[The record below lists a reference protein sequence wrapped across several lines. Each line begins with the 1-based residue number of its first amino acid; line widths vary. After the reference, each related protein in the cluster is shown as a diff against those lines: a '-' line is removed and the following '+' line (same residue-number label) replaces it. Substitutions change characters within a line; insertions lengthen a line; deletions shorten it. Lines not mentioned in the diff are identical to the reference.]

1 MAKKQKLSDKQ
12 IMNLIAPSVE
22 KFKRDFP
29 EWDENATKR
38 VVEMMRPYSP
48 KQIQRI
54 CLVLAKTPLIE
65 KVVQHRA
72 KFGATTV
79 ISSEAK
85 AELSEE
91 VLNETGD
98 AIIVS
103 DADNDVEKTIE
114 TSEEESKE
122 KEK

>member
-1 MAKKQKLSDKQ
+1 MAKKQKLSDEQ

-54 CLVLAKTPLIE
+54 CLVLAKTPLID

-103 DADNDVEKTIE
+103 DDKEAKENVK
-114 TSEEESKE
+114 EEETE
-122 KEK
+122 TGT

>member
-1 MAKKQKLSDKQ
+1 MIIMAKKQKLTDEQ

-103 DADNDVEKTIE
+103 DDKEAKENVK
-114 TSEEESKE
+114 EEETE
-122 KEK
+122 TET

>member
-1 MAKKQKLSDKQ
+1 MAKKQKLTDEQ

-103 DADNDVEKTIE
+103 DDKEAKENVK
-114 TSEEESKE
+114 EEETETETKP
-122 KEK
+122 